1 LKVLL
6 LFNPESFKNNN
17 NFPSDLIK
25 SLQQTNEFS
34 KIDYGVK
41 WLNSDKSIWDVI
53 HIHWP
58 ECLTNW
64 SEPDKE
70 ELDLISFRLASWS
83 KISKI
88 VTTVHNL
95 ENHYLKS
102 DNFEKLY
109 QIVYKF
115 SSGFIHLAESSVSL
129 VKLKYYELVTEK
141 YHEIISHGNYNSL
154 KDNDKVI
161 KNFENK
167 VKTILVVGALRNIE
181 EVNTMFYSFK
191 KISIKNVKLVFL
203 GRLPPFKNLLI
214 NQNINNKIKL
224 ILILISL
231 YVRIFVS
238 RRIVFYIGYVTNRLL
253 LENIKSA
260 DIIFIPRRDVLNSGN
275 IALGFTFG
283 KVVVGPNIGNV
294 GLLLKVNNNPTFEI
308 DADYKQISNKL
319 LEGLLL
325 AKEDVGKKN
334 LKYSETVMDWDKIA
348 FQHYLFYKKVL
359 K

>member
-1 LKVLL
+1 MKILL
-6 LFNPESFKNNN
+6 LFNPESFINKN

-25 SLQQTNEFS
+25 SLQQTNVFT
-34 KIDYGVK
+34 KIDYGVN
-41 WLNSDKSIWDVI
+41 WLNSDISIWDVI

-64 SEPDKE
+64 SEPDKK
-70 ELDLISFRLASWS
+70 ELDWISLRLASWS
-83 KISKI
+83 KSSKI

-102 DNFEKLY
+102 ENFEKLY

-115 SSGFIHLAESSVSL
+115 SSGYIHLGDSSVLL
-129 VKLKYYELVTEK
+129 VKLKYNELVAEK

-154 KDNDKVI
+154 KDNDKAI
-161 KNFENK
+161 KYIDNK
-167 VKTILVVGALRNIE
+167 RKTILVVGALRNME
-181 EVNTMFYSFK
+181 EVYTMFYSFK
-191 KISIKNVKLVFL
+191 KISVKNIKLVFI

-214 NQNINNKIKL
+214 SHHISNLIKSFF
-224 ILILISL
+224 IWISL
-231 YVRIFVS
+231 YL
-238 RRIVFYIGYVTNRLL
+238 RIVFSKRIVFNMGYVTNRLL
-253 LENIKSA
+253 LKNIERA
-260 DIIFIPRRDVLNSGN
+260 DIVFIPRRDILNSGN

-294 GLLLKVNNNPTFEI
+294 GLLLKINNNPTFEI
-308 DADYKQISNKL
+308 DADFNQISNKL

-325 AKEDVGKKN
+325 AKQDVGKKN
-334 LKYSETVMDWDKIA
+334 LEYSETIMDWRKIA